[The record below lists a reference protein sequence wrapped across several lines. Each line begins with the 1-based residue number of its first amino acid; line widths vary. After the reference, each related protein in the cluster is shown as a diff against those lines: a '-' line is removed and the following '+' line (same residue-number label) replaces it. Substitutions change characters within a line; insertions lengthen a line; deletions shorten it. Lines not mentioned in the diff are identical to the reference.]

1 MTIYLGWLKPHC
13 YAILRFCESGKPE
26 NQINAFFLHFFAKKF
41 AKYNLFIVYLHRIS
55 ERDTNHPRSHYV
67 RTAYMTVR

>member
-41 AKYNLFIVYLHRIS
+41 AKYNLFIVPLHRFSKETRIIL
-55 ERDTNHPRSHYV
+55 V
-67 RTAYMTVR
+67 RTTFAPRT